1 MENFKSFGRKLT
13 VPFFPGF
20 TAITGPNGSGKS
32 NIVDAILFVLGP
44 KSSKVMRAGR
54 LTDLIFNGGKKQ
66 KNPAKYCKVSLVFDN
81 EDRKLPLDED
91 TVILTRMIK
100 RAPLKSDPD
109 NYYSYYYINNK
120 SASLSGFI
128 DLLSHARI
136 TGDGYNIV
144 KQGDITDIVKMGPV
158 ERRRIIEDVA
168 GISTYDSDLK
178 KADLEKKEVEHNM
191 ERISIILNEINAQLR
206 NLKRERDE
214 AYRYKELQEDSY
226 RIKSQIATK
235 KLNEMQSQIAELHS
249 QIRTY
254 RTDQQKQTQSK
265 KELSSNL
272 QTVNEQLNKVE
283 QQIADSGGEE
293 ATELK
298 NQIDTLRAEVVKSEE
313 QARYLGTQQRDIKSE
328 IHSFESQ
335 IHSIDSTLQQ
345 YFSDQEKFSSNLTQ
359 EKENLDSLQQNY
371 QTLKDQLDSQDSS
384 TQKISEQLLTMRE
397 SYNEAQSE
405 LHELNLK
412 SDRIND
418 SLNALS
424 LTKNELSS
432 SKEHYTTEIA
442 DIDFLLKDLRAQ
454 TKDTQKILGEKEKE
468 LFSKKKLESDLT
480 AQLSDLSKTIYR
492 LQRESS
498 KLQAE
503 LDALAQVSN
512 KYNPAVNALLSARD
526 NKDLSGIHGTIAELA
541 NVEENYATALSIAAG
556 ARMQSIVVEDD
567 AAAAQAITYLKDHRL
582 GRATFLPL
590 NKMYV
595 GKPRAKPLLA
605 VKDEAALGFALD
617 LVDYSE
623 QYSSAF
629 WYVFGDTVIVES
641 LSDARRLM
649 GGVRLVD
656 LKGNLI
662 EASGAII
669 GGSIPKTK
677 LGFGNMD
684 RSKLDSISLEL
695 STVTA
700 HQDEVSE
707 KINAVR
713 EEIVAIEESIRQIRN
728 GPELSTR
735 ISDLSLQ
742 KKNYQTKLTAVSDQL
757 NTILDEHKSLT
768 ADNEEIHGLIDQAS
782 EKIKSLEEK
791 KNALG
796 RQLVSSTSQQTA
808 QQLKALE
815 DDITSK
821 TQNILRLESE
831 LETLTK
837 KIDIEQGRKNDISKK
852 ISQEQDDLLEISEKL
867 STLEQKKNL
876 QREKLDSLMHVQSQ
890 QSGQLKELSGKRDSL
905 YKESVDLSQQFDS
918 VSTKIESYS
927 DLIQRAEFRLP
938 TLEEAA
944 GELRAELDVYKV
956 TVNSDVPLPSLSSL
970 KEDLSR
976 VQQTMVELE
985 PVNMRALEEYDHQAK
1000 RKEAFEGDIKRLR
1013 KQKRNLESLVSDI
1026 TEKKQERFYTAFHEI
1041 NGNFK
1046 QIYSNM
1052 SEGGEA
1058 ELLLEN
1064 PESVFEG
1071 GLSIKARP
1079 RGKKILRLNALSGG
1093 EKSMASLGFIFSL
1106 QRYDPSPFY
1115 VLDEVD
1121 MFLDGVNAETISRIL
1136 RMNSEQTQFIN
1147 VSLRKVVLSGAN
1159 HIYGVTMLDTGVSE
1173 LIGNLHAD
1181 NVGPKGQLLTSRRS
1195 R

>member
-178 KADLEKKEVEHNM
+178 KADSEKKEVEHNM

-226 RIKSQIATK
+226 RIKTQIATK
-235 KLNEMQSQIAELHS
+235 KLNEIQSQIAELHS
-249 QIRTY
+249 QITSY
-254 RTDQQKQTQSK
+254 QNDQKEKMQSK
-265 KELSSNL
+265 QKLGITLNSVNKELHL
-272 QTVNEQLNKVE
+272 VE
-283 QQIADSGGEE
+283 QKIADSGGEE
-293 ATELK
+293 AAQLK
-298 NQIDTLRAEVVKSEE
+298 VQIDTLRAELVKSEE
-313 QARYLGTQQRDIKSE
+313 QAHYLRSQQRDIKTELNSLENQISGIETTLLEYSKQKEKISSE
-328 IHSFESQ
+328 LTDEQELLES
-335 IHSIDSTLQQ
+335 HQQ
-345 YFSDQEKFSSNLTQ
+345 K
-359 EKENLDSLQQNY
+359 Y
-371 QTLKDQLDSQDSS
+371 QSLKDQLNSQDSS
-384 TQKISEQLLTMRE
+384 TQQLSDQLLGMRE
-397 SYNEAQSE
+397 AYNEAQSE

-412 SDRIND
+412 SDRISD
-418 SLNALS
+418 SLSALS
-424 LTKNELSS
+424 HTKTELSS
-432 SKEHYTTEIA
+432 SKEQYSTEIA
-442 DIDFLLKDLRAQ
+442 DIEFLLKDLRAQ
-454 TKDTQKILGEKEKE
+454 TKDRQKMLGEKEKE
-468 LFSKKKLESDLT
+468 LFSLKKLESDLT
-480 AQLSDLSKTIYR
+480 SQLSDLSKTIYR

-503 LDALAQVSN
+503 LDAIAQVSN
-512 KYNPAVNALLSARD
+512 KYNPAVNALLAARD
-526 NKDLSGIHGTIAELA
+526 NKELSGIHGTIAELA
-541 NVEENYATALSIAAG
+541 SVEESYATALSIAAG
-556 ARMQSIVVEDD
+556 GRMQSIVVEDD
-567 AAAAQAITYLKDHRL
+567 SAAARAISYLKDRRL

-605 VKDEAALGFALD
+605 VKDEAAVGFALD

-623 QYSSAF
+623 QYASAF

-641 LSDARRLM
+641 LSDARRMM

-669 GGSIPKTK
+669 GGSIPKTN
-677 LGFGNMD
+677 LGFGNVD
-684 RSKLDSISLEL
+684 RSKLDSLLLEL
-695 STVTA
+695 SAATA

-707 KINAVR
+707 KINSVR
-713 EEIVAIEESIRQIRN
+713 EQIGGIEESLSQIRN
-728 GPELSTR
+728 GSDVSTK

-742 KKNYQTKLTAVSDQL
+742 KKDYQAKLGAVEDQL
-757 NTILDEHKSLT
+757 QSLLEEHNTLT
-768 ADNEEIHGLIDQAS
+768 SDHEEILSLIAKTQ
-782 EKIKSLEEK
+782 EKITGLEEQKNTLGK
-791 KNALG
+791 KL
-796 RQLVSSTSQQTA
+796 LSSSSQKIGE
-808 QQLKALE
+808 QLKTLE
-815 DDITSK
+815 DEITAK
-821 TQNILRLESE
+821 TQHVLTLKSD
-831 LETLTK
+831 LETLHK
-837 KIDIEQGRKNDISKK
+837 KIDIEQARKEELLQKRSDEKS
-852 ISQEQDDLLEISEKL
+852 DLEDVFTKL
-867 STLEQKKNL
+867 STLDGKKSLQK
-876 QREKLDSLMHVQSQ
+876 EKLDSLMHVEST
-890 QSGQLKELSGKRDSL
+890 QSGQLKELSTKRDTL
-905 YKESVDLSQQFDS
+905 YKESVDLSQQLDML
-918 VSTKIESYS
+918 STKIESYN
-927 DLIQRAEFRLP
+927 DLIQRAQFRLP

-944 GELRAELDVYKV
+944 GELQGELQLYKV
-956 TVNSDVPLPSLSSL
+956 SLDSDIPLPSLVSL

-976 VQQTMVELE
+976 VQETMIELE

-1000 RKEAFEGDIKRLR
+1000 RKEAFESDIKRLR

-1026 TEKKQERFYTAFHEI
+1026 TEKKQQRFYLAFHEI
-1041 NGNFK
+1041 NSNFK
-1046 QIYSNM
+1046 QIYSDM

-1064 PESVFEG
+1064 PDSVFDG
-1071 GLSIKARP
+1071 GLTIKARP
-1079 RGKKILRLNALSGG
+1079 RGKKILRLSALSGG

-1136 RMNSEQTQFIN
+1136 RMNSDQTQFIN

-1181 NVGPKGQLLTSRRS
+1181 NVGPKGQLLTTRRKQ
-1195 R
+1195 

>member
-178 KADLEKKEVEHNM
+178 KADSEKKDVEHNM

-214 AYRYKELQEDSY
+214 AYRYKELQDDSY
-226 RIKSQIATK
+226 RIKAQIATK
-235 KLNEMQSQIAELHS
+235 KLQELQSQIAQLQS
-249 QIRTY
+249 QITSY
-254 RTDQQKQTQSK
+254 RTDQKQQTESKEKLTSTLQSVNK
-265 KELSSNL
+265 NL
-272 QTVNEQLNKVE
+272 NSVE

-293 ATELK
+293 AAKLK
-298 NQIDTLRAEVVKSEE
+298 AQIDTLRAELVKTEE
-313 QARYLGTQQRDIKSE
+313 QTRYLNSQQRDIKTE
-328 IHSFESQ
+328 INSLEKQ
-335 IHSIDSTLQQ
+335 ISTTDTTLEQYALEKQTLSSTLLKEKKSLEALQQQ
-345 YFSDQEKFSSNLTQ
+345 Y
-359 EKENLDSLQQNY
+359 QN
-371 QTLKDQLDSQDSS
+371 LKDQLDTQDSS
-384 TQKISEQLLTMRE
+384 TQKLSEQLLKMRE
-397 SYNEAQSE
+397 AYNEAQSE

-418 SLNALS
+418 SLSS
-424 LTKNELSS
+424 LAHTKDELSS
-432 SKEHYTTEIA
+432 SKDHYTTEIA

-454 TKDTQKILGEKEKE
+454 TKDRQKIVSEKEKE

-480 AQLSDLSKTIYR
+480 SELSDLSKTIYR

-512 KYNPAVNALLSARD
+512 KYNPAVNALLAARD
-526 NKDLSGIHGTIAELA
+526 NNELSGIHGTIAELA
-541 NVEENYATALSIAAG
+541 SVEESYATALSIAAG

-567 AAAAQAITYLKDHRL
+567 SAAARAIGYLKDHRL

-605 VKDEAALGFALD
+605 VKDEASLGFALD

-623 QYSSAF
+623 QYASAF

-669 GGSIPKTK
+669 GGSIPKTN
-677 LGFGNMD
+677 LGFGNVD
-684 RSKLDSISLEL
+684 RSKLDSLSFEL
-695 STVTA
+695 SSANA

-707 KINAVR
+707 KINRVR
-713 EEIVAIEESIRQIRN
+713 EEITSLEEAIRQIRN
-728 GPELSTR
+728 GPDVSTK

-742 KKNYQTKLTAVSDQL
+742 KKDYQAKLSAVEEKL
-757 NTILDEHKSLT
+757 NSSFEELNRLNLDH
-768 ADNEEIHGLIDQAS
+768 EEILGLITKKA
-782 EKIKSLEEK
+782 EKIANLEEK
-791 KNALG
+791 KNTLG
-796 RQLVSSTSQQTA
+796 KQLVSSTSQHTA
-808 QQLKALE
+808 QQLKTLE
-815 DDITSK
+815 DDISST
-821 TQNILRLESE
+821 TQNILRFESE
-831 LETLTK
+831 FQTLTK
-837 KIDIEQGRKNDISKK
+837 KVELENLRKEEYLQKQSD
-852 ISQEQDDLLEISEKL
+852 EHLDLEALVAKL
-867 STLEQKKNL
+867 KALEQKKNL
-876 QREKLDSLMHVQSQ
+876 QTEKLDSLMHVESK
-890 QSGQLKELSGKRDSL
+890 QSGQLKELSDQRDRL
-905 YKESVDLSQQFDS
+905 YKESVDLSQQLDRIT
-918 VSTKIESYS
+918 TKIESYS

-938 TLEEAA
+938 SLEEAA
-944 GELRAELDVYKV
+944 GELQAELDIYNVV
-956 TVNSDVPLPSLSSL
+956 LDSEIALPSLSSL
-970 KEDLSR
+970 KEDLNRISE
-976 VQQTMVELE
+976 TMIELE

-1041 NGNFK
+1041 NENFK
-1046 QIYSNM
+1046 QIYSDM

-1136 RMNSEQTQFIN
+1136 RMNSERTQFIN

-1181 NVGPKGQLLTSRRS
+1181 NVGPKGQLISSGRKM
-1195 R
+1195 